1 MMNPTR
7 RIQQPGPA
15 LEPRILAVPCRAT
28 QIRFTLRPG
37 EVLLDG
43 LASHFAEAG
52 YAPCPGAVV
61 HLTGGAFGP
70 FQYVIPAL
78 SETPE
83 HAAFYSEIFAPA
95 GVTKLELGR
104 VTYGSRE
111 GKPWLH
117 CHGFWTQAD
126 GHATGGH
133 VIPDGAVVAEPI
145 EAEAWVLDGA
155 AFDTRHD
162 PETNFTLLGP
172 VPDNGSGTGS
182 GRFFAMRLRPNQDWG
197 GSLVTFCAAQDIRR
211 ARILGG
217 VGSIIGAVFADGRES
232 PPFATEIFVRS
243 GEIDT
248 SSRIEIGLVNH
259 LGERLEGLLTH
270 GENPV
275 LMTAEFVLE
284 ATGD

>member
-28 QIRFTLRPG
+28 HIRFTLRPG

-43 LASHFAEAG
+43 LAKNFAEAG
-52 YAPCPGAVV
+52 YTSSPGAVL

-70 FQYVIPAL
+70 FRYVIPAL
-78 SETPE
+78 SETPD
-83 HAAFYSEIFAPA
+83 HAAFYSEVFSPP
-95 GVTKLELGR
+95 GVTKLELAR
-104 VTYGSRE
+104 VTFGRRE
-111 GKPWLH
+111 RKPWLH
-117 CHGFWTQAD
+117 CHGFWTEAD
-126 GHATGGH
+126 GLATGGH

-145 EAEAWVLDGA
+145 EAEAWVLDRA
-155 AFDTRHD
+155 AFVTRHD

-172 VPDNGSGTGS
+172 VPDEDRGTGS

-197 GSLVTFCAAQDIRR
+197 GALVAFCAAHGIAR

-217 VGSIIGAVFADGRES
+217 VGSIIGAVFADGRKS
-232 PPFATEIFVRS
+232 TPFATEIFVRS

-248 SSRIEIGLVNH
+248 TSRLDIGLVNH
-259 LGERLEGLLTH
+259 LGERMEGLLTH

-284 ATGD
+284 AVDE

>member
-7 RIQQPGPA
+7 HIQQPGPA
-15 LEPRILAVPCRAT
+15 LEPRILAMPCRAT
-28 QIRFTLRPG
+28 PIRFTLQPG
-37 EVLLDG
+37 EILLDG

-52 YAPCPGAVV
+52 YDPCPGAVV
-61 HLTGGAFGP
+61 HLTGGGFGP

-78 SETPE
+78 SETNE
-83 HAAFYSEIFAPA
+83 HAAFYSEIFEPD
-95 GVTKLELGR
+95 GVTSLELAR
-104 VTYGSRE
+104 VTFGVRHAM
-111 GKPWLH
+111 PWLH

-126 GHATGGH
+126 GLATGGH
-133 VIPDGAVVAEPI
+133 IIPDGAIVAEPI

-155 AFDTRHD
+155 GFDTNHD
-162 PETNFTLLGP
+162 LETNFTLLGP
-172 VPDNGSGTGS
+172 VPDEGSNTGT

-197 GSLVTFCAAQDIRR
+197 GALVEFCATQGIAR

-232 PPFATEIFVRS
+232 TPFATEIFVRS

-248 SSRIEIGLVNH
+248 SSRIDIGLVNY

-284 ATGD
+284 AIGD